1 MGRGEAKK
9 VIPARLSAA
18 NMLQSQGDVQPCR
31 PRRARHATQCDG
43 SDALRRAA
51 AEALRRSIRAGADA
65 YERRRDL
72 PRLTRLDP
80 REIAGETV
88 GNAETIVAR
97 LKRALRAERNRADR
111 VTGPMTS
118 IATSLSAKPMWPSW
132 SASA

>member
-1 MGRGEAKK
+1 M
-9 VIPARLSAA
+9 PAETR
-18 NMLQSQGDVQPCR
+18 N
-31 PRRARHATQCDG
+31 RHATQCDG

-72 PRLTRLDP
+72 PQLTRLDP

-97 LKRALRAERNRADR
+97 LKRALRAERNRARSGHWTYDLNR
-111 VTGPMTS
+111 H
-118 IATSLSAKPMWPSW
+118 IALRQAYVAELERLRLMQAKAP
-132 SASA
+132 